1 MKYCALFEAASA
13 VLHAGAGSSYRYQ
26 VALGTAWLGSQSV
39 VETSNLHRWQSFHLH
54 QKYPAEIRKVN
65 LV

>member
-1 MKYCALFEAASA
+1 MKYCALFEAARA
-13 VLHAGAGSSYRYQ
+13 VLAGSSYRYQ

-54 QKYPAEIRKVN
+54 QKYPAEVRKVN